1 MTNNCPALFI
11 AAPASGQG
19 KTTFTAALA
28 RYHRNQG
35 RRVRVFKTGP
45 DYLDPMILEVAS
57 GHPVYQLDL
66 WMNGEADCKQ
76 RLYEAAAEADLI
88 LVEGVMGLFDGQRSS
103 ADLAQTFGIPIAA
116 LIDASGMA
124 QTFGAIAHGLAHY
137 RPGLAFAGV
146 VANRVASPGHA
157 EMLAESLQDIP
168 LLASLMRDEAITL
181 PERHLGLVQAAE
193 LEDLEQRLDQ
203 AAEQIANTRLAELP
217 AEVEFAPQATTEVP
231 RLLEGLRIGIARDQA
246 FAFIYPANVDLLI
259 AMGAELHWF
268 SPLVDSELPAVDA
281 LWLPGGY
288 PELHLQ
294 ALEANS
300 AMATAIRHHFEQD
313 KPILAECGGLLY
325 LTDRLTDKAGESAA
339 MLGIVPGEATMQPR
353 LTALGM
359 QSVDL
364 GKGEIRGHTYHHSRL
379 ETTLEAQHH
388 AIRQRG
394 NQPGE
399 AIYRLKALTAS
410 YLHQYFPSNPAA
422 VAGIF
427 KTVNQRLKYS

>member
-1 MTNNCPALFI
+1 MSNSCPALFI

-193 LEDLEQRLDQ
+193 LGDLEQRLDQ

-217 AEVEFAPQATTEVP
+217 ATVAFAPQAAAEVP
-231 RLLEGLRIGIARDQA
+231 HLLEGLRIGIARDQA

-268 SPLVDSELPAVDA
+268 SPLVDSELPEVDA

-325 LTDRLTDKAGESAA
+325 LTDRLTDKAGDSAA
-339 MLGIVPGEATMQPR
+339 MLGIVPGAATMQPR

-364 GKGEIRGHTYHHSRL
+364 GSGEIRGHTYHHSRL

-394 NQPGE
+394 SQPGE
-399 AIYRLKALTAS
+399 ALYRLRGLTAS
-410 YLHQYFPSNPAA
+410 YLHSYFASNPQATA
-422 VAGIF
+422 QLF
-427 KTVNQRLKYS
+427 LKM